1 MVCCHIYTLYAYGIY
16 IYIERERGKFILSVL
31 YYIYYILYIKF
42 VLYIYIYIYIIY
54 VNRTECEKRLI
65 IEK

>member
-1 MVCCHIYTLYAYGIY
+1 MAYCHIYTLYTYG
-16 IYIERERGKFILSVL
+16 IYIERESEKFILSVL
-31 YYIYYILYIKF
+31 YYIYYILCI
-42 VLYIYIYIYIIY
+42 LNLLYIYIYIIY